1 MPVIQA
7 TDNDF
12 EQIIKENNIVIVDFW
27 ANWCAPC
34 KSFAPVFEALSEK
47 YADKVKFVKVDV
59 DTNFMLATKYNI
71 QGIPTVMIFREWKPY
86 YTIVGVKPQ
95 QEYEKVLESI
105 LNPNDKKE
113 MSENTNIIN
122 VKGVNEFTQ
131 AIENNK
137 DKLIIA
143 DFWAPWCGPCRMLA
157 PTLEKLAE
165 EYSDKIVVI
174 KANVDEMENQP
185 LAMQFQVSSIP
196 TIAFIKEWEP
206 TEIAVGALPYE
217 QLKEIIEKKIA

>member
-1 MPVIQA
+1 MIFEA
-7 TDNDF
+7 NDNNFD
-12 EQIIKENNIVIVDFW
+12 EILNKSDIVVVDFW

-34 KSFAPVFEALSEK
+34 KSFAPIFEELAKEYEWK
-47 YADKVKFVKVDV
+47 ATFAKVDV

-71 QGIPTVMIFREWKPY
+71 QGIPTVMIFKDKKPY
-86 YTIVGVKPQ
+86 QTIVGIKPKE
-95 QEYEKVLESI
+95 EYEKIINNL
-105 LNPNDKKE
+105 LNPNDKKQMTE
-113 MSENTNIIN
+113 TSNIIN
-122 VKGVNEFTQ
+122 VKGVEEFTQ

-165 EYSDKIVVI
+165 EYADKIAVI

-206 TEIAVGALPYE
+206 TEIAVWALPYE